1 MRAYP
6 DQPIMEAPNDATADD
21 AEDESGE
28 PSVNHDFE
36 REAPA
41 WSAVDV
47 RQAQVDL
54 DDVPRRFVDG
64 SNVHEAVAWLRDPIG
79 YPVPVVLAE
88 LGGVCVRADGRELKR
103 EFAIVERAVSMTVDP
118 FPWNEVEEFAAAL
131 SEHGLRLIAAR
142 PPDDEDGR
150 PTMTFDFERMRE
162 QTRVSVLHEM
172 ACLEE
177 AAWGHDR
184 EVPTIV
190 DGRVGRFH
198 RCGLSRYDVIGVI
211 KQQRADYL
219 HAEGWRVLYELQ
231 PGQRTPAFVL
241 PSKHLEVVSWYL
253 KLDGADGELPNW
265 GIVRVEIPRARFATR
280 GDDFAYVDSLSR
292 CILEMRCRRS
302 SYARGPV
309 SLDPIVRAEQ
319 SLKSLFSSIP
329 ALATHFYRMTGL

>member
-6 DQPIMEAPNDATADD
+6 DQPVMEVSGDATADD
-21 AEDESGE
+21 VEAEISHPTIDHG
-28 PSVNHDFE
+28 FE
-36 REAPA
+36 QDASA
-41 WSAVDV
+41 WKAVDV
-47 RQAQVDL
+47 REAAVDL
-54 DDVPRRFVDG
+54 ADAPRRFVDG
-64 SNVHEAVAWLRDPIG
+64 SNVHEAVAWLRDPEG

-88 LGGVCVRADGRELKR
+88 LGGVCVRAEGRELKR
-103 EFAIVERAVSMTVDP
+103 EIAVVERAVSMTVDP

-131 SEHGLRLIAAR
+131 YAQGLRLIAAR

-172 ACLEE
+172 SCLEE
-177 AAWGHDR
+177 VAWGHDR
-184 EVPTIV
+184 EVPTVV

-219 HAEGWRVLYELQ
+219 HTGGWRLLYELL

-241 PSKHLEVVSWYL
+241 PSKHLEVVSWYI
-253 KLDGADGELPNW
+253 KLEGDDGELPNW
-265 GIVRVEIPRARFATR
+265 GIVRVEIPRGRFDVR
-280 GDDFAYVDSLSR
+280 GEDFAYIDSLSR
-292 CILEMRCRRS
+292 CILEMRCRRG

-309 SLDPIVRAEQ
+309 SLEPIVHAEQ

-329 ALATHFYRMTGL
+329 SIATRFYRMTGL